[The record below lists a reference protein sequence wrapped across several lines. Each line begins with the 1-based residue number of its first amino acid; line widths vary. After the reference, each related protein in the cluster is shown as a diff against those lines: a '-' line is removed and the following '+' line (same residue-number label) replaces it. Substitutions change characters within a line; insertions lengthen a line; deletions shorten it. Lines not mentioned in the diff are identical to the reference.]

1 MAIIEPLDTTRRW
14 TVLDIYNKYKDSF
27 KNTHFI
33 VPRKNEPSSVEEDDL
48 CVITGSSSKTEHIA
62 ECLLYLFEKTSNIL
76 LYLPSDIDISYM
88 RDILINMCGE
98 SSLQVCSDGIIARTF
113 DLKGFTISL
122 TLPVWNEAETIGEV
136 IESFLPVVD
145 QIIIGVDDKTDD
157 DSFEI
162 ASRYTSEVFHFKWK
176 NSFCKARNI
185 CMEKSTCDWN
195 FMTEGHEYL
204 DPECLQEFKKI
215 KDVESHISLLRA
227 SRYISENNKTSSFP
241 WITRHGRGCHYVN
254 DSHNAVISDTPEN
267 NVTKDFYKI
276 RTIHKRSKS
285 RALARKEQRF
295 YMNRKNL
302 LRDLIKDK
310 DNTRALFYVAQEY
323 NETGNYAAA
332 VEYWERYLRTATW
345 NEERYQARI
354 SCAKA
359 YKKTGTLKEVERHLL
374 ECFSEGV
381 PRNEHMVM
389 LGDFYM
395 EDRPDKSIYYLR
407 MAASVEMMMSPMWI
421 EEAYYREV
429 PLQKLCIIYSSL
441 GRINDAL
448 KCARLVKEK
457 YPDTSGT
464 DGVIKK
470 LEEAMSDENKAWDK
484 RNSDSNLVSLQ

>member
-1 MAIIEPLDTTRRW
+1 VAIIEPLDTTRRW
-14 TVLDIYNKYKDSF
+14 TVVDIYNKYKDNF

-33 VPRKNEPSSVEEDDL
+33 VPQKNEPRSVEEDDL
-48 CVITGSSSKTEHIA
+48 YVITGSSSKTEHIA

-98 SSLQVCSDGIIARTF
+98 SSLQVCSDGIVAKTF
-113 DLKGFTISL
+113 DLKGFTMSL
-122 TLPVWNEAETIGEV
+122 TLPIWNEAETIGEV
-136 IESFLPVVD
+136 IESFLPIVD
-145 QIIIGVDDKTDD
+145 QIIIGVDDKSTD

-162 ASRYTSEVFHFKWK
+162 ASRYTNEVFNFKWE
-176 NSFCKARNI
+176 NSFCKARNA
-185 CMEKSTCDWN
+185 CMDKSTCDWN
-195 FMTEGHEYL
+195 FMTEGHEFL
-204 DPECLQEFKKI
+204 DPECLDEFKKI
-215 KDVESHISLLRA
+215 KEVEDHVSLLRV

-241 WITRHGRGCHYVN
+241 WLTRKGRGCHYVN
-254 DSHNAVISDTPEN
+254 DSHNAVISDTPKN
-267 NVTKDFYKI
+267 NATKDFYEI
-276 RTIHKRSKS
+276 RTIHKRSNE
-285 RALARKEQRF
+285 RAFARKEQRF

-302 LRDLIKDK
+302 LQDLIKDK
-310 DNTRALFYVAQEY
+310 NNTRALFYVAQEY
-323 NETGNYAAA
+323 NEVENYSAAL
-332 VEYWERYLRTATW
+332 EYWERYLRTATW

-354 SCAKA
+354 NCAKA
-359 YKKTGTLKEVERHLL
+359 YNKLGSLKEVEQHLL
-374 ECFSEGV
+374 GCFGEGV

-448 KCARLVKEK
+448 KCAKLVNEK
-457 YPDTSGT
+457 YPDTPGT
-464 DGVIKK
+464 ESVIKK
-470 LEEAMSDENKAWDK
+470 LEEAIKDENKTWDK
-484 RNSDSNLVSLQ
+484 RNSNFNLVSA